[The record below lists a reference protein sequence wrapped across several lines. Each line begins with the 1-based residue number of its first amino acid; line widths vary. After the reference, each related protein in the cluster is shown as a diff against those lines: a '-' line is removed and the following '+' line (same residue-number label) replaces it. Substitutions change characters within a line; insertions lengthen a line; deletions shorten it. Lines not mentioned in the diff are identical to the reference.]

1 MRRLWRGLL
10 VAGSLVALA
19 VTLAAIA
26 RSYYVVDRIH
36 WTTATA
42 EPLTPRA
49 QTFAKRRGI
58 AQPTY
63 VAHQRSWSIG
73 LMRGR
78 IVVTRYATREP
89 MGEEDQ
95 AFKRDFL
102 DRTIWG
108 HDHNPPRAEQDGWQA
123 GFFGRLG
130 FGYLERTSPTRLLA
144 DYRRVAVP
152 LWTVALLTAIA
163 PLVWLMRAVRLRRRR
178 RRGRCLACGYDL
190 RGNPDGRR
198 CPECGMIPQEAMPD
212 YIRPRAPA
220 VPAAR

>member
-1 MRRLWRGLL
+1 LL

-26 RSYYVVDRIH
+26 RSYFVMDRVH
-36 WTTATA
+36 WTAATA
-42 EPLTPRA
+42 EPLTARA
-49 QTFAKRRGI
+49 ETFAKRRGI
-58 AQPTY
+58 VPRY
-63 VAHQRSWSIG
+63 VAHQRSWSVG

-78 IVVTRYATREP
+78 IVVTQYETREP
-89 MGEEDQ
+89 MGDGDET
-95 AFKRDFL
+95 FKGQFL

-108 HDHNPPRAEQDGWQA
+108 HDHNPPRAEQDWWQA

-130 FGYLERTSPTRLLA
+130 FGYLERASATRLLA
-144 DYRRVAVP
+144 VYRRVTVP
-152 LWTVALLTAIA
+152 LWTVALLTAVT
-163 PLVWLMRAVRLRRRR
+163 PGVGLMRIARVRRRR
-178 RRGRCLACGYDL
+178 RHGRCLACGYDL

-198 CPECGMIPQEAMPD
+198 CPECGMIPEEAMPD